1 MKKERK
7 NPLDRVRQHAIS
19 AVFNDQFECPWSNKI
34 WRKVWL
40 SEFIRTKEYLF
51 HRVKVSGSSPAEVIS
66 RSMDLFRAD
75 RTHTFK
81 RENSKWTMRIS
92 TL

>member
-7 NPLDRVRQHAIS
+7 NPLDKVRRHAVT
-19 AVFNDQFECPWSNKI
+19 AVFNDKSECPWQNKI

-81 RENSKWTMRIS
+81 KENSKWTMRIS

>member
-1 MKKERK
+1 MKKQRK
-7 NPLDRVRQHAIS
+7 NPLDKVRRHAVS
-19 AVFNDQFECPWSNKI
+19 SVFNDQFECPWQNKI
-34 WRKVWL
+34 WRKVWTQ
-40 SEFIRTKEYLF
+40 EFIQAKQHLF

-81 RENSKWTMRIS
+81 KENSKWTMRIS